1 MNEVLGLIHPRAELV
16 SICERVELEIKG
28 PAHKIHW
35 WGRRKS
41 TVEAFLLNQREM
53 EGKKKKRVPCSKQ
66 LQNPTGQTP

>member
-35 WGRRKS
+35 WGRRKK
-41 TVEAFLLNQREM
+41 TVEAFLLNQ
-53 EGKKKKRVPCSKQ
+53 
-66 LQNPTGQTP
+66 